1 MIWTRD
7 STQGRALVTGGAGF
21 LGSSLVYRLISDR
34 WSVLVVDDLSSGRL
48 SRLADAR
55 RFGKVSVHQMDI
67 RSEHLAT
74 AVAKFAPDR
83 IFHLAAQ
90 TSVGV
95 SVADP
100 GLDADINITGT
111 LNLLEAARLAGMP
124 RLVFVSTGGA
134 IYGPDAPLPTPE
146 DTPKHPASPYGLS
159 KLVAE
164 HYLDLWKR
172 LRGLDHAVV
181 RPANIYGPR
190 QDSSGEGGVVAIFA
204 RACMDRTRPTIFGT
218 GDDTRDYV
226 YVEDVVD
233 ALVLAGDKGGGG
245 VYNIGTGVE
254 TSTLEVFRAVARE
267 ARFGGGANHGPPR
280 AGDVPRSALECS
292 RARREL
298 DWRPRT
304 SFEEGIKA
312 TVAWFAEN

>member
-1 MIWTRD
+1 MIWTPGP
-7 STQGRALVTGGAGF
+7 TQGRALVTGGAGF

-67 RSEHLAT
+67 RSEHLAS

-90 TSVGV
+90 TSVV
-95 SVADP
+95 ASVADP

-134 IYGPDAPLPTPE
+134 IYGRDAPLPTPE
-146 DTPKHPASPYGLS
+146 DTPKFPVSPYGLS

-164 HYLDLWKR
+164 QYLGLWKR
-172 LRGLDHAVV
+172 LQGLDYAVV

-204 RACMDRTRPTIFGT
+204 RACMDRTRPTIFGP

-233 ALVLAGDKGGGG
+233 ALVLAAEKGGGG

-292 RARREL
+292 RARRDL

-304 SFEEGIKA
+304 SLEEGVKA
-312 TVAWFAEN
+312 TVSWFAEN

>member
-1 MIWTRD
+1 MAT
-7 STQGRALVTGGAGF
+7 LVTGGAGF
-21 LGSSLVYRLISDR
+21 LGSSLVDRLVADR
-34 WSVLVVDDLSSGRL
+34 WEILVVDDLTSGRL
-48 SRLADAR
+48 SRLAEAR
-55 RFGKVSVHQMDI
+55 RFGKVSIHQMDI
-67 RSEHLAT
+67 RSEHLAA

-90 TSVGV
+90 TSVAV

-111 LNLLEAARLAGMP
+111 LNLLEAARLAGKP
-124 RLVFVSTGGA
+124 RLVFASTGGA
-134 IYGPDAPLPTPE
+134 IYGRHAPLPTPE
-146 DTPKHPASPYGLS
+146 DTPERPESPYGLS
-159 KLVAE
+159 KLAAE
-164 HYLDLWKR
+164 RYLELWRRFRDL
-172 LRGLDHAVV
+172 DYAVV

-218 GDDTRDYV
+218 GTDTRDYV

-233 ALVLAGDKGGGG
+233 ALVLAGERGKGG
-245 VYNIGTGVE
+245 VYNIGTGTE
-254 TSTLEVFRAVARE
+254 TSTREVFKAVARE
-267 ARFGGGANHGPPR
+267 ARFGGGANQGPPR
-280 AGDVPRSALECS
+280 PGDVPRSALECS
-292 RARREL
+292 RARRDL

-304 SFEEGIKA
+304 SLEEGIKA